1 MVKRKGL
8 IVDFKLKKSR
18 NQGCRYVHHK
28 VQYCTNLQKKKKIT
42 KFLSFYIEMCSV
54 YSVHFGFTHY
64 GLKMLSVL
72 VEIKLVPEL
81 DGNSKM
87 KVKESNKT

>member
-1 MVKRKGL
+1 
-8 IVDFKLKKSR
+8 
-18 NQGCRYVHHK
+18 
-28 VQYCTNLQKKKKIT
+28 
-42 KFLSFYIEMCSV
+42 MCSV

>member
-28 VQYCTNLQKKKKIT
+28 VQYCTNLQKKNNYKIPIVLHRNVFSVQCT
-42 KFLSFYIEMCSV
+42 LWFYTLWFKNAVSP
-54 YSVHFGFTHY
+54 GR
-64 GLKMLSVL
+64 
-72 VEIKLVPEL
+72 
-81 DGNSKM
+81 
-87 KVKESNKT
+87 NKIGS